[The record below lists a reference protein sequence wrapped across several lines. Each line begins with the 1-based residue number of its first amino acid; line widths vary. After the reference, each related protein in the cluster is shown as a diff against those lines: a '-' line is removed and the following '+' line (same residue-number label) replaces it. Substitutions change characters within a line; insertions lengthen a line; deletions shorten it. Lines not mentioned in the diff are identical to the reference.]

1 VEEPARADA
10 VQRVLVHLGA
20 AAWQATPAVGAGEEF
35 RSDTAGG
42 EHASALVFNGLVVHG
57 SLIMAG

>member
-1 VEEPARADA
+1 MPDLIDIEAFRR
-10 VQRVLVHLGA
+10 QR
-20 AAWQATPAVGAGEEF
+20 EEF
-35 RSDTAGG
+35 RSDTADG